1 MLSKSNL
8 QSLLFLAVAVG
19 ITLLFLTGQVGGVL
33 SGAGLPAYK
42 ADLFAFLAIVSVAV
56 VSLAFGG
63 NKTMIMIGGTVT
75 AFIVLTAFQDSMV
88 RYMTLGAIFFAIGA
102 YGMVASRNAVRML
115 MSIELMI
122 NAANINFVTFSR
134 AVDPEHLGGQLFA
147 IFVLTVAAAEAAVG
161 LAIVLAI
168 YRNMATVDMEKFNL
182 LKW

>member
-8 QSLLFLAVAVG
+8 QSILFLAVSVG
-19 ITLLFLTGQVGGVL
+19 ITVLFLSGQLGAVL
-33 SGAGLPAYK
+33 AGAGLPAYK
-42 ADLFAFLAIVSVAV
+42 ADLVAFLAIIAVAV
-56 VSLAFGG
+56 VSMMFGG
-63 NKTMIMIGGTVT
+63 NKLTIMVVGTIT
-75 AFIVLTAFQDSMV
+75 SFIVLTALQDMMV

-102 YGMVASRNAVRML
+102 YGMVVSRNAVRML

-134 AVDPEHLGGQLFA
+134 LVDPEHLGGQLFA

-168 YRNMATVDMEKFNL
+168 YRNMATVNMEKFNL